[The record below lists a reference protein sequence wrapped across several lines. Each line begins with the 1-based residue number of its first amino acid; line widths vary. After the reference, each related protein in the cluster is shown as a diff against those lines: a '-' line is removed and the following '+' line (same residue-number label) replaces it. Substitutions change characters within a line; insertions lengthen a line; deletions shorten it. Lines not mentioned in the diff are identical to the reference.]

1 MAERY
6 YEIPNRTR
14 PESVREVS
22 SGSSGPLN
30 VPPNMIFD
38 AEHRG
43 HPSSLQGPN
52 ASHPNGKQHFSART
66 ILYPCLFIII
76 HFTLQIF
83 AAVIAMGVYM
93 RTHNVNPFTWAM
105 DAGTVQTIV
114 AAIQLPTLLYSAPVQ
129 IVVYLIFLWIRRRK
143 DPFYLLLRPNSKM
156 AIPLGV
162 GSALGM
168 LGVSGL
174 LVFAF
179 SMLAE
184 NNRFWQQTLENYMQ
198 STTYIAEES
207 NYWLLTLCIA
217 VLVPV
222 AEELLFRGIVT
233 EEIRRVAPDWLAVII
248 GGTAFALVHGNPV
261 QVAYVFPLS
270 LLLGAAYIWT
280 NSIWVPIAMHMV
292 YNFFGGS
299 FSQLIQDN
307 ETAQMIYG
315 VAVILMI
322 PVGVIC
328 GILMW
333 LHHRKQKIIA
343 AEQPF

>member
-6 YEIPNRTR
+6 YGIPNHTR
-14 PESVREVS
+14 PDSERVIS
-22 SGSSGPLN
+22 SGNPGPLN
-30 VPPNMIFD
+30 VPPNMVFD
-38 AEHRG
+38 AERRR
-43 HPSSLQGPN
+43 HPSSLPGPN
-52 ASHPNGKQHFSART
+52 APHPNGKQHFSART

-76 HFTLQIF
+76 HFTLQIV
-83 AAVIAMGVYM
+83 AGIIAMGIYM
-93 RTHNVNPFTWAM
+93 RAHNVNPLNLTL
-105 DAGTVQTIV
+105 DAETLQTIV
-114 AAIQLPTLLYSAPVQ
+114 ASIQLPTLLFSAPVQ

-143 DPFYLLLRPNSKM
+143 DPFYLLLRPTSKM

-179 SMLAE
+179 SILAE
-184 NNRFWQQTLENYMQ
+184 NSRFWNQTLKNYMQ
-198 STTYIAEES
+198 STTYMAEES
-207 NYWLLTLCIA
+207 NYWLLTICVA

-233 EEIRRVAPDWLAVII
+233 EEIRRVAPDWLAII
-248 GGTAFALVHGNPV
+248 ISGTAFALVHGNPV

-270 LLLGAAYIWT
+270 LLLGAAYIWS

-299 FSQLIQDN
+299 VSQLIQGN
-307 ETAQMIYG
+307 ETARIIYG

-322 PVGVIC
+322 PVGVTC

-333 LHHRKQKIIA
+333 LHHRKQKNIA
-343 AEQPF
+343 VRQPF